1 MVERCVRLT
10 RRDCLDG
17 GGQGDG
23 EEMLRVLPGF
33 CALEVGRG
41 EESFNGG
48 CGEFVTVFG
57 VNGLAGG
64 EVDGK

>member
-1 MVERCVRLT
+1 VVERCVRLT

-33 CALEVGRG
+33 CALEVGRC
-41 EESFNGG
+41 EEGLDGG
-48 CGEFVTVFG
+48 GGEFVTIFG
-57 VNGLAGG
+57 MNAFALC
-64 EVDGK
+64 EVDC